1 MCRAALRAI
10 ALLLAAALGAAC
22 GPPGEPVVP
31 PGEALLS
38 LLAVGD
44 TGRPPER
51 DPEGVRLQV
60 GAGLASE
67 DRRLPASAL
76 LLLGDNFYPK
86 GLQGGELVPRVREN
100 LVRPYCH
107 FLGLDGVRSSEVADA
122 CDEPLSMRHPLPIH
136 AVLGNHDHLA
146 DESPGLQRHV
156 VPELV
161 PAFRV
166 PPYWTHEVHFEPG
179 VSVIL
184 IDSQKIFHR
193 ASERAHF
200 LTEALR
206 ASKGPWRIVV
216 AHHPPLVDDQSEDAA
231 WVRAAAPEIHR
242 AVAEAGVPVHLW
254 LAGHEHNLQLID
266 GWEGGPSLVAIAGA
280 GSEPRK
286 VRDLEGVRFAES
298 TPGFARVDLVERA
311 DEPGGQALVV
321 TLFDASSE
329 PPLPIAQAHITD

>member
-1 MCRAALRAI
+1 MCRAALGAI
-10 ALLLAAALGAAC
+10 ALFVGLAVCAAC
-22 GPPGEPVVP
+22 GRLSEPVAPPGES
-31 PGEALLS
+31 LLS

-51 DPEGVRLQV
+51 DPQGVRLQV

-67 DRRLPASAL
+67 DRRLPAAAL

-86 GLQGGELVPRVREN
+86 GLQTDELVPRVREN

-107 FLGLDGVRSSEVADA
+107 FLRLDAARSAEVADA
-122 CDEPLSMRHPLPIH
+122 CDEPRSMRRPLPIH
-136 AVLGNHDHLA
+136 AVLGNHDYLS

-161 PAFRV
+161 PAFQV

-179 VSVIL
+179 VSLIL

-193 ASERAHF
+193 AEERAHF

-216 AHHPPLVDDQSEDAA
+216 AHHPPAVEEQSGDAE
-231 WVRAAAPEIHR
+231 WMGAAVPEIRR
-242 AVAEAGVPVHLW
+242 AIAEAGVPVHLW

-266 GWEGGPSLVAIAGA
+266 GWEGGPSLIAIAGA

-286 VRDLEGVRFAES
+286 VRRIEGARFAES
-298 TPGFARVDLVERA
+298 TPGFARIDLV
-311 DEPGGQALVV
+311 DESGEQALVV
-321 TLFDASSE
+321 TLFDASRE
-329 PPLPIAQAHITD
+329 PPLAIGQARIVD